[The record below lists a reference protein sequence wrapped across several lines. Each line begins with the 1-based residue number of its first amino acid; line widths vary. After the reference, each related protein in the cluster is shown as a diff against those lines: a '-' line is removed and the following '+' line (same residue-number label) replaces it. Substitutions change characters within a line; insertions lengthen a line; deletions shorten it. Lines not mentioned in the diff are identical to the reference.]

1 MVYFARLTASKIV
14 LWCFLIWYASTV
26 VHHFDAA
33 PSIWLNALG
42 ISALIG
48 VALYL
53 SVREP
58 GKPPPDRWTMLR
70 LFLMP
75 FCVSSFSQ
83 LIKGKGFLLVFP
95 PSMRELAVSLG
106 ACAAF
111 VAIVFLLKRQG
122 PIEPGPSQISMITSL
137 LACSAVASATICS
150 RLCALMV

>member
-1 MVYFARLTASKIV
+1 MNYFARLTAGRIT
-14 LWCFLIWYASTV
+14 LWCFLIWYVATII
-26 VHHFDAA
+26 HHFDAT

-42 ISALIG
+42 ISAIIG

-58 GKPPPDRWTMLR
+58 GKPPPDRWTVLR

-83 LIKGKGFLLVFP
+83 LIKGRGFVLVFP
-95 PSMRELAVSLG
+95 PDLHEIVVSLT

-111 VAIVFLLKRQG
+111 TIVVLILKR
-122 PIEPGPSQISMITSL
+122 
-137 LACSAVASATICS
+137 ATP
-150 RLCALMV
+150 R

>member
-1 MVYFARLTASKIV
+1 MQYLARLSSGKVV
-14 LWCFLIWYASTV
+14 LWCFLIWYAAAV
-26 VHHFDAA
+26 IQHFDPT

-42 ISALIG
+42 ISAIIG

-58 GKPPPDRWTMLR
+58 GKPPPDRWTIAR

-83 LIKGKGFLLVFP
+83 LIKGRGFVLVFP
-95 PSMRELAVSLG
+95 PDAREIGASLA

-111 VAIVFLLKRQG
+111 VIVVLVVKRMA
-122 PIEPGPSQISMITSL
+122 PARAP
-137 LACSAVASATICS
+137 
-150 RLCALMV
+150 

>member
-1 MVYFARLTASKIV
+1 MRNVPISYLAKLPPGKIV
-14 LWCFLIWYASTV
+14 LWCFLLWYLATV
-26 VHHFDAA
+26 IHHFDAT

-42 ISALIG
+42 ISAIIG

-58 GKPPPDRWTMLR
+58 GRAPPDCWTTMR

-83 LIKGKGFLLVFP
+83 LIKGKGFVLVFP
-95 PSMRELAVSLG
+95 PDLHENLVSLA

-111 VAIVFLLKRQG
+111 VLLVWIVR
-122 PIEPGPSQISMITSL
+122 
-137 LACSAVASATICS
+137 
-150 RLCALMV
+150 RLVR

>member
-1 MVYFARLTASKIV
+1 MRYLALLSPGKIV
-14 LWCFLIWYASTV
+14 LWCFLIWYAATV
-26 VHHFDAA
+26 SRHFDPA

-42 ISALIG
+42 ISAIIG

-58 GKPPPDRWTMLR
+58 GKPPPDRWTTLR

-83 LIKGKGFLLVFP
+83 LIKGRGFVLVFP
-95 PSMRELAVSLG
+95 PDAREIGVSLA

-111 VAIVFLLKRQG
+111 VIVVLVVKR
-122 PIEPGPSQISMITSL
+122 
-137 LACSAVASATICS
+137 LAVS
-150 RLCALMV
+150 RAP